1 MHSTVFELS
10 ERPVPAGRW
19 ITPGYLPDWFF
30 SGADYAERM
39 SCAEREGSI
48 AALVDCLGGD
58 CIRQGDCLTFAPVLR
73 ERYFRERYRCFHAA
87 AQMLANAEYEVFSG
101 ITPAPAFLLALHGLR
116 ESYEDRHGFYI
127 YQAARNTLLPLD
139 RWLRSADLSL
149 PYYVGGTIHYHY

>member
-58 CIRQGDCLTFAPVLR
+58 CIRQGDCLTFAPVL
-73 ERYFRERYRCFHAA
+73 
-87 AQMLANAEYEVFSG
+87 SG
-101 ITPAPAFLLALHGLR
+101 A
-116 ESYEDRHGFYI
+116 
-127 YQAARNTLLPLD
+127 LPLFPCRRTD
-139 RWLRSADLSL
+139 VSHCG
-149 PYYVGGTIHYHY
+149 V